1 MGKVDLC
8 PDFVG
13 ISAGRARA
21 ARGALR
27 FGGSLKVGPH
37 LHSFMFFNRTGVSL
51 FFRDAHDG
59 QHIENRFAFDFQLP
73 RQIVNSNLTHPP
85 SISSACPVKP
95 SYQPHGISLLSAAP
109 GC

>member
-1 MGKVDLC
+1 MRKVDLC